1 MESPKD
7 LTHQWFERVWNQ
19 LDEAA
24 ILELMHEEGEILG
37 LGTTVVGREGFLGYH
52 RAFRGGF
59 DQIRIEIVDLVAEE
73 DSVAG
78 HARFSAIHRESGREV
93 DIFLSFAGRFE
104 NGKLRWVRNVVDFTA
119 LLSQVGTLDP
129 RAVNLLFGS

>member
-19 LDEAA
+19 LDETA
-24 ILELMHEEGEILG
+24 ILELMHPDGEILG
-37 LGTTVVGREGFLGYH
+37 LGTTVVGREGFRGYH
-52 RAFRGGF
+52 RAFRRGF
-59 DQIRIEIVDLVAEE
+59 DQIRIEIVDIVAEE
-73 DSVAG
+73 HSVAG
-78 HARFSAIHRESGREV
+78 HSRFSALHRESGREV

-104 NGKLRWVRNVVDFTA
+104 DGKLRWMRHVVDFTA

-129 RAVNLLFGS
+129 RSVNLLLES